1 VPVFTLLSDGL
12 SIPAGFPGQLA
23 VKVIDDCGNPMTA
36 GGVTVTFSN
45 GDPPVRLTSLR
56 DGSWAGTWTAQHA
69 TPQTT
74 VTASALVPE
83 QNLTGQTTVKVG
95 VNAANQTPV
104 IASMVNAASNSSQ
117 AMAPGSMV
125 TLSGTNLGG
134 ASVIL
139 AGRPA
144 PTVSARDTQLTVV
157 LPYGISANTT
167 QQVIVSRGA
176 SISVP
181 QPVIIA
187 TAAPGIFTT
196 DGNQGNVVDLN
207 NKMIDPGNPA
217 TAGDSIVIYCT
228 GLGEV
233 DPPLAAGQT
242 PPATPLFQ
250 TINPVSVT
258 VGGVDAQVTFSGM
271 TPGSVGLYQVKAIV
285 PAGVSPG
292 DHVPVVLSAASQV
305 SSPAS
310 IAIR

>member
-1 VPVFTLLSDGL
+1 
-12 SIPAGFPGQLA
+12 
-23 VKVIDDCGNPMTA
+23 
-36 GGVTVTFSN
+36 
-45 GDPPVRLTSLR
+45 
-56 DGSWAGTWTAQHA
+56 
-69 TPQTT
+69 
-74 VTASALVPE
+74 
-83 QNLTGQTTVKVG
+83 
-95 VNAANQTPV
+95 
-104 IASMVNAASNSSQ
+104 MVNAASNSSQ

-125 TLSGTNLGG
+125 TLSGSNLGG

-144 PTVSARDTQLTVV
+144 PAVSVRDTQLTVV

-187 TAAPGIFTT
+187 PAAPGIFTT

-217 TAGDSIVIYCT
+217 TAGDSIIIYCT

-242 PPATPLFQ
+242 PPETPLSQ
-250 TINPVSVT
+250 TVNSVSVT
-258 VGGVDAQVTFSGM
+258 IGGVDAQVTFSGL

-285 PAGVSPG
+285 PAGANPG
-292 DHVPVVLSAASQV
+292 DHIPVVLTAAGQV
-305 SSPAS
+305 SPAAM
-310 IAIR
+310 IAIH